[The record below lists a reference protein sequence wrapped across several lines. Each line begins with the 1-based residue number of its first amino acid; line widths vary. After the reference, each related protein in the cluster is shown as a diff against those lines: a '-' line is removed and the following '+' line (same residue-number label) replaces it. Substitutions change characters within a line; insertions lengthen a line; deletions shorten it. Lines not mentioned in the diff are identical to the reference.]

1 VSERRRKKKEKFVS
15 IEELKD
21 GAKVRS
27 KMMKTV
33 QPMNQTPKAPKNQ
46 AGELPV
52 RKIISFKDDDGGKS
66 ATIADAPEYGSD
78 DNQDNEADHIRSTI
92 IQEPQINHAFG
103 GHQHRA
109 ASAMDMA

>member
-1 VSERRRKKKEKFVS
+1 
-15 IEELKD
+15 
-21 GAKVRS
+21 
-27 KMMKTV
+27 MMKTV
-33 QPMNQTPKAPKNQ
+33 QPMNQTPKALRNR

-52 RKIISFKDDDGGKS
+52 RKIISFKDDGHAGKS

-78 DNQDNEADHIRSTI
+78 DNQDNEADHIRI
-92 IQEPQINHAFG
+92 EEPQINQAFG